1 MQQQQRMADE
11 EQHVT
16 DRRAQR
22 ASRPRA
28 LVLCLNLAGNALVV
42 AGAAY
47 LLLRRSNL
55 PTFFPHARGAS
66 RDDGANDVA
75 MAATMFMLAA
85 AAFYTAQYARRHR
98 SWMRTPAWHRKH
110 GRV

>member
-1 MQQQQRMADE
+1 MDQQGMADARE
-11 EQHVT
+11 RDTSDQT
-16 DRRAQR
+16 RRAP
-22 ASRPRA
+22 RPRA
-28 LVLCLNLAGNALVV
+28 LVLCLNLAGNALLV

-66 RDDGANDVA
+66 RDGSANDVA

-85 AAFYTAQYARRHR
+85 AAFYTAHYARQHR